1 MIRVKHQRLLP
12 LSTAGALGAA
22 LLALGCLPAPALAQE
37 PVRLSVQNITD
48 FHGHF
53 SETKDDP
60 GAARLSCALD
70 RAAEGGPRV
79 LTASGDNIGGSPF
92 NSAILGDEP
101 TVEVLN
107 QMGLDATAVGN
118 HEFDKGYADLTD
130 RVLPN
135 ARFALLGA
143 NVSGGERP
151 LDPFLIKEID
161 GVRVALV
168 GAVTA
173 DTPQLVAG
181 DGVAGLAFTDPI
193 EAVNI
198 TADTLVEEGQADVVV
213 ALLHEGLQGD
223 ERWSP
228 NVDVVFPGH
237 THRVV
242 EPTGGGEGEGP
253 LVVQAG
259 QYGRN
264 LVDVDLSVDRAA
276 RRVTVEGVHL
286 LDAEAI
292 RGCERPNPEIAATVA
307 AAEAQAEE
315 EGKEA
320 VSTVGSAFYRGTN
333 RAVESQLNNLLAE
346 VAREGITK
354 NTDVTADIGVMNAGG
369 VRADLQA
376 GEVTYAD
383 AFAVQ
388 PFGNENTYTRLK
400 GADFREA
407 LEQQWQAQESRPALS
422 LGLSDNV
429 TYTYDPSR
437 PIGDRVTSVTIDGAP
452 LDPEREYVVVGSTFL
467 LGGGDG
473 FEALTRG
480 TDLAPTGYIDVE
492 SFIEYLRNHPGLK
505 PRSGQSNVAVTPRG
519 PWTPGSTVTLDLASL
534 LYSQGETATTVTAR
548 LGESEASAP
557 IDPDF
562 GHPDFGEAGKA
573 TVALPIPAGLTG
585 EQTLTI
591 TTDAGTRI
599 DLPVHLDAAP
609 APSPLSS

>member
-1 MIRVKHQRLLP
+1 MKHRNNFRA
-12 LSTAGALGAA
+12 LSALVIVV
-22 LLALGCLPAPALAQE
+22 GCAPVALAQQSAAPAQQ

-92 NSAILGDEP
+92 NSAILDDEP

-118 HEFDKGYADLTD
+118 HEFDKGYADLTE
-130 RVLPN
+130 RVIPN
-135 ARFALLGA
+135 ADFAVLGA
-143 NVSGGERP
+143 NVSGGQIP
-151 LDPFLIKEID
+151 LEPYAIREID
-161 GVRVALV
+161 GVRVAMV

-173 DTPQLVAG
+173 DTPQLVG
-181 DGVAGLAFTDPI
+181 GEGVAGLHFSDPI
-193 EAVNI
+193 EAVNT
-198 TADTLVEEGQADVVV
+198 TADALVESGQADVVV
-213 ALLHEGLQGD
+213 ALLHEGVQGD

-228 NVDVVFPGH
+228 NVDIVFPGH

-242 EPTGGGEGEGP
+242 EPSTPGP
-253 LVVQAG
+253 LIVQAG

-264 LVDVDLSVDRAA
+264 LVDVDLTVDPATKQA
-276 RRVTVEGVHL
+276 RIDAVHL
-286 LDAEAI
+286 LDEADI
-292 RGCERPNPEIAATVA
+292 RACENPNPEIAATVA

-315 EGKEA
+315 EGKEV
-320 VSTVGSAFYRGTN
+320 VSTVNAPFYRGTN

-354 NTDVTADIGVMNAGG
+354 NTGVSADIGVMNAGG
-369 VRADLQA
+369 VRADLEA

-388 PFGNENTYTRLK
+388 PFGNDNTYTTLK
-400 GADFREA
+400 GADFKDA

-422 LGLSDNV
+422 LGVSENV
-429 TYTYDPSR
+429 TYTYDPTR
-437 PIGDRVTSVTIDGAP
+437 PIGDRVTSVTISGAP
-452 LDPEREYVVVGSTFL
+452 LDPNKDYVVAGSTFL

-473 FEALTRG
+473 FEAFTRG
-480 TDLAPTGYIDVE
+480 TPLASTGYIDVE
-492 SFIEYLRNHPGLK
+492 SFIEYLKNHPDLT
-505 PRSGQSNVAVTPRG
+505 PRAGQSNVAITPRG
-519 PWTPGSTVTLDLASL
+519 QWTPGGTVTLDLSSL
-534 LYSQGETATTVTAR
+534 IYSQGETATTVTVQI
-548 LGESEASAP
+548 GDSQVSAP

-573 TVALPIPAGLTG
+573 TVTLPIPAGLSG
-585 EQTLTI
+585 EQSLTI
-591 TTDAGTRI
+591 TTDAGTSISQPITIEQR
-599 DLPVHLDAAP
+599 
-609 APSPLSS
+609 

>member
-1 MIRVKHQRLLP
+1 MQQ
-12 LSTAGALGAA
+12 
-22 LLALGCLPAPALAQE
+22 PAQQSPQAQQTQQPAQQ

-70 RAAEGGPRV
+70 RAAEGEPRV

-92 NSAILGDEP
+92 NSAILDDEP

-118 HEFDKGYADLTD
+118 HEFDKGYADLTE
-130 RVLPN
+130 RVIPN
-135 ARFALLGA
+135 ANFAVLGA
-143 NVSGGERP
+143 NVSGGQTP
-151 LDPFLIKEID
+151 LEPYTIREID
-161 GVRVALV
+161 GVRVAMV

-181 DGVAGLAFTDPI
+181 DGVAGLHFSDPI
-193 EAVNI
+193 EAVNA
-198 TADTLVEEGQADVVV
+198 TADSLVESGQADVVV
-213 ALLHEGLQGD
+213 ALLHEGIQGD
-223 ERWSP
+223 EQWSP
-228 NVDVVFPGH
+228 NVNIVFPGH

-242 EPTGGGEGEGP
+242 EPTTPGP
-253 LVVQAG
+253 LIVQAG

-264 LVDVDLSVDRAA
+264 LVDVDL
-276 RRVTVEGVHL
+276 TVNPATKQASIDAVHL
-286 LDAEAI
+286 LDEAAI
-292 RGCERPNPEIAATVA
+292 RDCENLNPEIVATVA

-315 EGKEA
+315 EGKEV
-320 VSTVGSAFYRGTN
+320 VSTVTAPFYRGTN

-369 VRADLQA
+369 VRADLAA

-383 AFAVQ
+383 VFAVQ
-388 PFGNENTYTRLK
+388 PFGNDNTYTTLK
-400 GADFREA
+400 GADFKDA

-422 LGLSDNV
+422 LGVSDNV
-429 TYTYDPSR
+429 EYTYDPTR
-437 PIGDRVTSVTIDGAP
+437 PIGDRVTSVSISGEP
-452 LDPEREYVVVGSTFL
+452 LDPERDYVVAGSTFL

-473 FEALTRG
+473 FEAFTRG
-480 TDLAPTGYIDVE
+480 TPLAPTGYIDVE
-492 SFIEYLRNHPGLK
+492 SFIEYLKNHPDLA
-505 PRSGQSNVAVTPRG
+505 PRAGQSNVAVTPRG
-519 PWTPGSTVTLDLASL
+519 QWTPGGTITLDLSSL
-534 LYSQGETATTVTAR
+534 LYSQGETATTVTAQI
-548 LGESEASAP
+548 GDSQVSAP

-573 TVALPIPAGLTG
+573 TADLPVPAGLSG

-591 TTDAGTRI
+591 TTDAGTSI
-599 DLPVHLDAAP
+599 SQPVTIE
-609 APSPLSS
+609 

>member
-1 MIRVKHQRLLP
+1 MKNKVVAVVA
-12 LSTAGALGAA
+12 STLMVAPVV
-22 LLALGCLPAPALAQE
+22 PAWADE

-70 RAAEGGPRV
+70 RAAEGGARV
-79 LTASGDNIGGSPF
+79 LTSSGDNIGGSPF
-92 NSAILGDEP
+92 NSAILRDEP
-101 TVEVLN
+101 TIEVLN

-130 RVLPN
+130 RVIPN
-135 ARFALLGA
+135 AEFAVLGA
-143 NVSGGERP
+143 NVTAEEP
-151 LDPFLIKEID
+151 KKQLDPFLIREID
-161 GVRVALV
+161 GVRVALI

-181 DGVAGLAFTDPI
+181 DGVDGVSFADPVA
-193 EAVNI
+193 AVNL
-198 TADTLVEEGQADVVV
+198 TADTLVNEGQADVVV
-213 ALLHEGLQGD
+213 ALLHEGVQGG
-223 ERWSP
+223 EQWSK
-228 NVDVVFPGH
+228 NVDIVFPGH
-237 THRVV
+237 THQVV
-242 EPTGGGEGEGP
+242 EPNDPAEGP
-253 LVVQAG
+253 LIVQAG

-264 LVDVDLSVDRAA
+264 LVDVDLSVNRA
-276 RRVTVEGVHL
+276 TKQVHIDAVNL
-286 LDAEAI
+286 LDRDAI
-292 RGCERPNPEIAATVA
+292 RACDQPNPEIAATVS
-307 AAEAQAEE
+307 AAELQAAE
-315 EGKEA
+315 EGKEV
-320 VSTVGSAFYRGTN
+320 VSTVDTAFYRGKN

-369 VRADLQA
+369 VRADLEA

-388 PFGNENTYTRLK
+388 PFGNENTYTTLK
-400 GADFREA
+400 GADFKEA
-407 LEQQWQAQESRPALS
+407 LEQQWQTQESRPALS

-429 TYTYDPSR
+429 SYTYDPAR
-437 PIGDRVTSVTIDGAP
+437 PIGDRVTSITIDGAP
-452 LDPEREYVVVGSTFL
+452 LDPARDYVVAGSTFL

-492 SFIEYLRNHPGLK
+492 SFIEYLRSHPGLK
-505 PRSGQSNVAVTPRG
+505 PRAGQSNVAVTPRG
-519 PWTPGSTVTLDLASL
+519 EWKPGSTVTLDLASL
-534 LYSQGETATTVTAR
+534 IYSQGETATTVTAQ
-548 LGESEASAP
+548 LGDSQVTAP

-573 TVALPIPAGLTG
+573 TVELSIPANLRG
-585 EQTLTI
+585 EQHLTI

-599 DLPVHLDAAP
+599 SLPVTL
-609 APSPLSS
+609 